1 MFVLRMNFLLLT
13 IITLTSTTLCCKL
26 DKLHSIFT
34 SNYKSIQ
41 STKIKINNITL
52 SNTNIDLIQTVFL
65 QPKCI
70 NHSLISNTNVLY
82 ENCTLTLFAKPIVI
96 IQGVNILNEDF
107 LIIDLY
113 TKYISYI
120 EKSAYHYVIDI
131 DVNQTTVNVNY
142 NKLFLNVG
150 HFAETPKDIQDIKY
164 KIVDTYIQTIND
176 FYTPTI
182 FNKKDELNAVL
193 SLLFMRK
200 VCYNTEVDD
209 GDEFKKVTYF
219 YYLDHQVV
227 GVVNMRDCVKIG
239 KLIVI
244 VEYSVDFDLNYKQGM
259 VEFNDFVFVDKMIL
273 YSKVNF
279 ISEGDGLDEDGEEKE
294 NERIVS
300 FIVNKVVKELQ
311 DSNDEY
317 YTSKE
322 FK

>member
-1 MFVLRMNFLLLT
+1 M
-13 IITLTSTTLCCKL
+13 
-26 DKLHSIFT
+26 
-34 SNYKSIQ
+34 
-41 STKIKINNITL
+41 
-52 SNTNIDLIQTVFL
+52 
-65 QPKCI
+65 
-70 NHSLISNTNVLY
+70 
-82 ENCTLTLFAKPIVI
+82 I

-113 TKYISYI
+113 TKYISYT

-131 DVNQTTVNVNY
+131 DVNQTTVNVNC

-150 HFAETPKDIQDIKY
+150 HFTEISKHIQDIKY
-164 KIVDTYIQTIND
+164 KIVDAYIQTIND

-182 FNKKDELNAVL
+182 FNKKDELNGVL

-200 VCYNTEVDD
+200 VYYNTEVDD

-227 GVVNMRDCVKIG
+227 GVVNTRDCVKIG